1 MRIVGWHIDGYG
13 IHHDAGVEAL
23 PDGLTIVGG
32 PNEAGK
38 TTLQHFLVG
47 MLFGFTASNRPDHH
61 APLRGG
67 SYGGRLF
74 VTATDGTPFTIHR
87 GARRSSL
94 QIIGPDGPV
103 TDPELE
109 LRHLLGGATKD
120 LFEAVFAVHTDD
132 LAELRALSDEQV
144 RDRVFS
150 AGILGAG
157 RTAQAA
163 LGQLAGERDVLLKPG
178 GRTDKYVLKR
188 LRRELVDARG
198 ELAEARRAATGLPSL
213 VHRIAVLETD
223 RQRERT
229 LRSELQTDRSLLFAV
244 TEQWPAWA
252 DAAVARGELDQLG
265 TVEPIP
271 ADAAARLDH
280 AVARQL
286 DLRTLADE
294 TADQVAQLTGAAD
307 AVERPGPALAHAEA
321 ITELAAALPAERERE
336 VAISE
341 LSARVD
347 ALEAQLA
354 AALGP
359 HHDEAWLA
367 AQPDTATTG
376 SSMRAAAAAL
386 VAADQQLRQVH
397 DHHRRSLAELHDARA
412 EQTAREQILDG
423 QPNHPV
429 DRAQQ
434 AAEDAAA
441 LVIVLGQREAAA
453 HRTLEPRPTT
463 TPAVTA
469 ASLLLLLAAA
479 VALASGTPIV
489 AAIAAAAAM
498 VLGAAALRTRRAPAA
513 PEAPPATH
521 DGDIDLLLRSL
532 GLETCPTLAEAGTLR
547 TRAEHLAAEAT
558 RLQREREAAAQ
569 QRRALDERAV
579 RVAERHAADLAAAD
593 AAHTDAQAA
602 WRTWLTSNGLSTDL
616 DPPAAA
622 DVLEAVG
629 RARALHHGL
638 LGARHD
644 LERSRTQHHAY
655 RDAVADLLATSGLPT
670 TSVDPLAAIGELATA
685 LQHDLEA
692 ARQLDAAQLELQA
705 AQRHHD
711 QAASRAISAAAEV
724 DAVVAELG
732 ATTVDDARNRIERA
746 RRADDLRQRI
756 QRAERDLSAAIG
768 SVPERL
774 ATARSLLG
782 QADPTRWR
790 TELAALDR
798 DLRAADER
806 IDLITTELAHLQRE
820 RDELERSADVPAA
833 ELHVADLEAQLV
845 TAVTRWASLTVA
857 HQLVEGTLA
866 RYQRERQPDVV
877 KRAATHFALVTGGR
891 YPRLE
896 VRDQTIVA
904 IDHAQREIPADALS
918 KGAIQQLYLCLRF
931 ALAESYARTA
941 KLPLLLDDVTVHA
954 DDGRLPQLAEVVASV
969 AADHQVLVFTCH
981 DRTVELLQSA
991 CPEARLLTLDPSTPA
1006 RHMGLA
1012 AG

>member
-163 LGQLAGERDVLLKPG
+163 LGQLAGERDALLKPG

-198 ELAEARRAATGLPSL
+198 ALAEARRAATGLPGL

-294 TADQVAQLTGAAD
+294 TADQVAQLTGIAD
-307 AVERPGPALAHAEA
+307 ALERPGPALAHADA
-321 ITELAAALPAERERE
+321 IAELAAALPAERERE
-336 VAISE
+336 AAISE

-412 EQTAREQILDG
+412 EQAARDQILDG

-429 DRAQQ
+429 DRARQ

-441 LVIVLGQREAAA
+441 LVIVLGQRAATRSAEPSAATPALMGAALLLVLAGVVAAA
-453 HRTLEPRPTT
+453 TGSPIVG
-463 TPAVTA
+463 AI
-469 ASLLLLLAAA
+469 AA
-479 VALASGTPIV
+479 VAGL
-489 AAIAAAAAM
+489 
-498 VLGAAALRTRRAPAA
+498 VLGAAGLRTHRAPATPA
-513 PEAPPATH
+513 ATH
-521 DGDIDLLLRSL
+521 DGDVDVLLRAL

-547 TRAEHLAAEAT
+547 ARAEHLAAEAT
-558 RLQREREAAAQ
+558 RLQRERESAAQ
-569 QRRALDERAV
+569 QRRALDERAT
-579 RVAERHAADLAAAD
+579 RIAERHAADLAAAE
-593 AAHTDAQAA
+593 AAHTAARAA
-602 WRTWLTSNGLSTDL
+602 WTTWLTSNGLGPDL

-638 LGARHD
+638 LGARRD
-644 LERSRTQHHAY
+644 LERSRTQHRAY

-670 TSVDPLAAIGELATA
+670 TSVDPLAGIAELATT
-685 LQHDLEA
+685 LQRDLDA
-692 ARQLDAAQLELQA
+692 ARQLDAAQLERQA

-732 ATTVDDARNRIERA
+732 ATTVDDARNRIARA

-845 TAVTRWASLTVA
+845 AAVTRWASLTVA

-981 DRTVELLQSA
+981 DRTVELLRSA